1 MSEISATS
9 TSTSRISEIL
19 RQHDQGILSE
29 WTKHQLSESGLRPGL
44 EEVIAR
50 QQQELLELSKPVVK
64 LREGVL
70 ALPLIGTLDSLRTQV
85 VMENLREQIANT
97 SASLAIMT
105 SPASHGGHAS
115 LS

>member
-50 QQQELLELSKPVVK
+50 QQQELLELSQARRKAPGGRPGIASDRHSGQLAHSGCHGKPARAD
-64 LREGVL
+64 REYECF
-70 ALPLIGTLDSLRTQV
+70 TRHHD
-85 VMENLREQIANT
+85 
-97 SASLAIMT
+97 
-105 SPASHGGHAS
+105 
-115 LS
+115 